1 MLDTASHGKR
11 CSSFWSHLGL
21 VPFDMSLSDHRQL
34 YLLQSV
40 EKGPS
45 ALRVTSGRGACRTAI
60 SRPGSISPKYPQ
72 AGGYGGSARGASRP
86 GWTRGQDGFGHLGNR
101 VPNAVNEDARSD
113 QDQPHRHHKTVI
125 APGQVERDACDHG
138 AAG

>member
-1 MLDTASHGKR
+1 MLGTASHGR
-11 CSSFWSHLGL
+11 RRSSFWSHLGL
-21 VPFDMSLSDHRQL
+21 VPFDMSLSDHRQF

-40 EKGPS
+40 EKSPP
-45 ALRVTSGRGACRTAI
+45 AI

-72 AGGYGGSARGASRP
+72 AGGYDGSARGASRP